1 MAFILGKKI
10 GMTRIFREDGEVIP
24 VTVIEA
30 GPITVTQIKSEEKD
44 GYKAVQVGVGK
55 DKRPNKPKTGHLKGL
70 ENLKKL
76 AEFRVEDLKF
86 KVGPPAGEAGEAE
99 KELERGDK
107 LDVSVFNAGDIV
119 KVSGITKGKG
129 FQGVVKRHKFHG
141 MPASH
146 GHHHVLRHGGS
157 IGQRFPQHTLKGM
170 RMAGRM
176 GGERQTTR
184 GLEIVSIDKE
194 NNLLFVKGA
203 IPGRRGTLLEI
214 TTL

>member
-1 MAFILGKKI
+1 
-10 GMTRIFREDGEVIP
+10 MTRIFREDGKVIP
-24 VTVIEA
+24 VTVVEA
-30 GPITVTQIKSEEKD
+30 GPITVTQIRTEEKD
-44 GYKAVQVGVGK
+44 GYKAVQVGFGK
-55 DKRPNKPKTGHLKGL
+55 DKKPNKPKLGHLKGL

-86 KVGPPAGEAGEAE
+86 KVGEAE
-99 KELERGDK
+99 KELEKGDK
-107 LDVSVFNAGDIV
+107 LDVSVFNVGDIV

-129 FQGVVKRHKFHG
+129 FQGVVKRHGFHG

-194 NNLLFVKGA
+194 NNLMMIKGA
-203 IPGRRGTLLEI
+203 ISGRRGTLLEI
-214 TTL
+214 ISL